1 VDLKK
6 PERIPRVLV
15 AKMGL
20 DGHSRGA
27 YVVAHGLRQ
36 AGMEVIYT
44 GIRQTPASVAR
55 IAIQEDVDMI
65 GISSMVGAHLSIV
78 KKLRGELE
86 ALNASDIP
94 VIIGGIIPDEDY
106 DPLLSLGAKRIFAP
120 GAEVREIVECIRS
133 VNEGPAEIPEGPVW
147 IPEVPGSLTGIEINQ
162 LRLSG
167 TKCKKCG
174 QIYFPLR
181 RNCPRCPDG
190 TVEDLPLSEKGI
202 LQSFV
207 VADVAPPGYEVP
219 HAQGFID
226 LFEVGPRIFS
236 LLTDHGNGTE
246 LRIGSEMGLKIIK
259 RGSDEENRI
268 VVGYRFTPLQHL
280 DNEET

>member
-1 VDLKK
+1 
-6 PERIPRVLV
+6 
-15 AKMGL
+15 
-20 DGHSRGA
+20 
-27 YVVAHGLRQ
+27 
-36 AGMEVIYT
+36 MEVIYT

-55 IAIQEDVDMI
+55 IAIQEDVDVI
-65 GISSMVGAHLSIV
+65 GLSSMVGAHLSIV

-106 DPLLSLGAKRIFAP
+106 DPLLSLGARRIFAP

-133 VNEGPAEIPEGPVW
+133 VMESSAW
-147 IPEVPGSLTGIEINQ
+147 TPEVPGSLTGRDLER
-162 LRLSG
+162 LRLLG
-167 TKCKKCG
+167 TKCGKCG
-174 QIYFPLR
+174 QVYFPSR

-190 TVEDLPLSEKGI
+190 TVEDLPLSDKGT

-219 HAQGFID
+219 HAQGYID
-226 LFEVGPRIFS
+226 LFEDGPRIFS
-236 LLTDHGNGTE
+236 LLADYGDGAE
-246 LRIGSEMGLKIIK
+246 LRIGSEVGLKIIK

-268 VVGYRFTPLQHL
+268 IVGYRFSPQ
-280 DNEET
+280 E

>member
-1 VDLKK
+1 MDIKK

-44 GIRQTPASVAR
+44 GIRQTPASVAMG
-55 IAIQEDVDMI
+55 AIQEDVDVI
-65 GISSMVGAHLSIV
+65 GISSMVGAHLSII
-78 KKLRGELE
+78 KKLRAELRT
-86 ALNASDIP
+86 LNAADIP
-94 VIIGGIIPDEDY
+94 IIIGGIIPDEDY
-106 DPLLSLGAKRIFAP
+106 DTLFSLGARRIFAP
-120 GAEVREIVECIRS
+120 GAEVREIAEYIQS
-133 VNEGPAEIPEGPVW
+133 LLKGPLW
-147 IPEVPGSLTGIEINQ
+147 TSEVPGSLTGIEIDQ
-162 LRLSG
+162 LRLLG

-190 TVEDLPLSEKGI
+190 TVEDLPLSDKGT

-207 VADVAPPGYEVP
+207 VAYVAPPGYEVP
-219 HAQGFID
+219 HTQGYID
-226 LFEVGPRIFS
+226 LFEDGPCIFS
-236 LLTDHGNGTE
+236 LLTGYGDGSK
-246 LRIGSEMGLKIIK
+246 LRVGCEMGLKIVR
-259 RGSDEENRI
+259 RGTDDDNRVI
-268 VVGYRFTPLQHL
+268 VGYRFTPLPQPE
-280 DNEET
+280 NKEE

>member
-1 VDLKK
+1 VDIKR
-6 PERIPRVLV
+6 PERIARVLV

-55 IAIQEDVDMI
+55 IAIQEDVDVI

-78 KKLRGELE
+78 KKLTGELA
-86 ALNASDIP
+86 ALNASDTP

-106 DPLLSLGAKRIFAP
+106 DTLLSLGARRIFAP

-133 VNEGPAEIPEGPVW
+133 VNEGPAGISEGPVW
-147 IPEVPGSLTGIEINQ
+147 IPEVPGSLTGRDLER
-162 LRLSG
+162 LRLLG
-167 TKCKKCG
+167 TKCGKCG
-174 QIYFPLR
+174 QVYFPSR

-190 TVEDLPLSEKGI
+190 TVKDLPLSDKGI

-207 VADVAPPGYEVP
+207 VAHVAPPGYEVP
-219 HAQGFID
+219 HAQGYID
-226 LFEVGPRIFS
+226 LFEDGPRIFS
-236 LLTDHGNGTE
+236 LLTDHGDGSKLRVGSE
-246 LRIGSEMGLKIIK
+246 VGLRISIHSPPTS
-259 RGSDEENRI
+259 R
-268 VVGYRFTPLQHL
+268 
-280 DNEET
+280 